1 VEVTLM
7 SLDLVFLNEEMLLE
21 RKCVMFVDRMLE
33 NNSRLA
39 LGKAAGHFT
48 FGTVTSYKFTRR
60 QYKDLTLGNGLGKL
74 YATGCECLTI

>member
-39 LGKAAGHFT
+39 FGKAAGHLT
-48 FGTVTSYKFTRR
+48 FEVE
-60 QYKDLTLGNGLGKL
+60 QW
-74 YATGCECLTI
+74 